1 MSPKHPPLTPE
12 DAPFD
17 DIDNPEWTQADF
29 EAAVGPDDLS
39 PIELAAF
46 PKTAARIGRP
56 RSAEP
61 KKMVTMRLSQ
71 PVLRAFRSDQPGWQ
85 SRIDAALMGMVG
97 GEPSKGVES

>member
-17 DIDNPEWTQADF
+17 DIDSPEWTQADF

-46 PKTAARIGRP
+46 PKTRPTRIVEYLVGRHARRC
-56 RSAEP
+56 REP
-61 KKMVTMRLSQ
+61 
-71 PVLRAFRSDQPGWQ
+71 
-85 SRIDAALMGMVG
+85 
-97 GEPSKGVES
+97 